1 MPKKLYT
8 IFTAVLGI
16 VLSVSL
22 YLGSIPPSP
31 LYYLRLTREE
41 IQTFFIFGDED
52 QANWLLTREDK
63 RLTEALKLKQKKLA
77 FFEGKQLDLAKN
89 YQSEAE
95 LLLVRLKDKTNINYL
110 IDKLNQNKDK
120 VKSLEGS

>member
-8 IFTAVLGI
+8 IFTAVLVI